1 MTPFDRVKLLCQKRG
16 LSIVDLEEKLG
27 FSRNSLYS
35 WKKNNPSIEKLEK
48 VADYFRVSTDFLLGR
63 EDMTTN
69 KGLPTDLDLDE
80 ILDNTM
86 SFDGQPMTDSD
97 REAIRAYLIGRFSNK

>member
-1 MTPFDRVKLLCQKRG
+1 MGIVDRIKELCEEHHTTFAEVERRIG
-16 LSIVDLEEKLG
+16 LSNGQIRRWDKASPKFENV
-27 FSRNSLYS
+27 
-35 WKKNNPSIEKLEK
+35 EK
-48 VADYFRVSTDFLLGR
+48 VADYFGVTVEYLRGKEV
-63 EDMTTN
+63 EQP
-69 KGLPTDLDLDE
+69 LPKNLDLDE

>member
-1 MTPFDRVKLLCQKRG
+1 MGLYEKIKLLSKERKI
-16 LSIVDLEEKLG
+16 SIRKLEEDLDYGNGTIRRWETTSPGIDKV
-27 FSRNSLYS
+27 
-35 WKKNNPSIEKLEK
+35 EK
-48 VADYFRVSTDFLLGR
+48 VADYFGVSTDYLLGR
-63 EDMTTN
+63 ESGKSSSKET
-69 KGLPTDLDLDE
+69 LPTDLDE

>member
-1 MTPFDRVKLLCQKRG
+1 MGIVDRIKELCEAHHTTFAEVERRIG
-16 LSIVDLEEKLG
+16 LSNGQIRRWDKASPKFENV
-27 FSRNSLYS
+27 
-35 WKKNNPSIEKLEK
+35 EK
-48 VADYFRVSTDFLLGR
+48 VADYFGVSVEYLRGR
-63 EDMTTN
+63 EDEQP
-69 KGLPTDLDLDE
+69 LPKNLDLDK

>member
-1 MTPFDRVKLLCQKRG
+1 MGLVDRIKDLCEAHNTTFAEVERRVG
-16 LSIVDLEEKLG
+16 LSNGQIRRWDTASPKLE
-27 FSRNSLYS
+27 NV
-35 WKKNNPSIEKLEK
+35 EK
-48 VADYFRVSTDFLLGR
+48 VADYFGVSVEYLRGR
-63 EDMTTN
+63 EDEQT
-69 KGLPTDLDLDE
+69 LPKNLDLDE